1 MVGWMDGWINGWMD
15 GWINGWVD
23 GWTDGWTDGRMDGHS
38 YINILLDPQVKIA
51 GPLESVNKARDI
63 LLSDLDTKTNRVTLK
78 INVAFGEHS
87 HVIGREGANI
97 RKGT

>member
-1 MVGWMDGWINGWMD
+1 M
-15 GWINGWVD
+15 D
-23 GWTDGWTDGRMDGHS
+23 GWTDERMDGHS

-97 RKGT
+97 KKGT

>member
-1 MVGWMDGWINGWMD
+1 M
-15 GWINGWVD
+15 
-23 GWTDGWTDGRMDGHS
+23 
-38 YINILLDPQVKIA
+38 
-51 GPLESVNKARDI
+51 NKARDI

-97 RKGT
+97 KKGTSFIYSSGFLSVY